1 MKMTHVESSNVKAV
15 GYNKD
20 SSTLQVEFKHGGT
33 YQYFDVPENVFV
45 ELLNSDSVGG
55 YLASDIKGT
64 YKYSKV

>member
-1 MKMTHVESSNVKAV
+1 MQMTHVESSNVKAV
-15 GYNKD
+15 GHNKD
-20 SSTLQVEFKHGGT
+20 SSTLQVEFINGST
-33 YQYFDVPENVFV
+33 YQYFGVPESVFA

>member
-1 MKMTHVESSNVKAV
+1 MQMINVESSNVKAV
-15 GYNKD
+15 GYKKD
-20 SSTLQVEFKHGGT
+20 SSTLQVEFINGGT
-33 YQYFDVPENVFV
+33 YQYFGVPEGVFV